1 MLREQKYCT
10 FRLAGQL
17 FGLPVEGVQEIL
29 RSQPL
34 TPVPLAA
41 DEVRGLMN
49 LRGLIVLAI
58 DLRRRLGLPDRD
70 GANPCKNV
78 VVRTDRGPVALQ
90 VDEVGDV
97 ISVDVASSDQIPMY
111 VSESVRAMIECA
123 HKLPQELLLVL
134 NSEVTWTI

>member
-1 MLREQKYCT
+1 MLHEQKYCT

-29 RSQPL
+29 RAQPL

-41 DEVRGLMN
+41 ESVRGLMN

-58 DLRRRLGLPDRD
+58 DLRRRLALPSRDRED
-70 GANPCKNV
+70 TCKNV
-78 VVRTDRGPVALQ
+78 VVRTDRGPVSLQ

-97 ISVDVASSDQIPMY
+97 ITVDTRTRDEIPQY
-111 VSESVRAMIECA
+111 VSEQARSKISGAY
-123 HKLPQELLLVL
+123 KLPQELLLVL
-134 NSEVTWTI
+134 NSEAAWTI

>member
-1 MLREQKYCT
+1 MLLEQKYCT

-29 RSQPL
+29 RAQPL
-34 TPVPLAA
+34 TPVPLANDA
-41 DEVRGLMN
+41 IRGLMN

-58 DLRRRLGLPDRD
+58 DLRRRLALPPRES
-70 GANPCKNV
+70 PESCKNV

-97 ISVDVASSDQIPMY
+97 ISVDAQTRDKIPQY
-111 VSESVRAMIECA
+111 VSEQARSKLSCA
-123 HKLPQELLLVL
+123 YKLPQELLLVL
-134 NSEVTWTI
+134 NSVAAWTI